1 MNENIP
7 ALAEEILQAEKNRI
21 CADYGYLSYP
31 LGKLAMNVGEYPYLV
46 ATDGRTL
53 NFDGEKLL
61 RYYADGGDGA
71 VVILHPLLQ
80 CLFLHPFHKA
90 DRFPDWSVAADI
102 CTACVTDEMGLFFG
116 SHRDKSERKSV
127 YKSIIDEYDVMNASS
142 CERYLQG
149 KPQEEKDRLA
159 ALFSL
164 CDHSLWQTKD
174 REGKEE
180 SEVSDDGLEE
190 LWRKIALQT
199 FSSPGVE
206 EGTMKDLLSVSAGK
220 RLSYRAFLRR
230 ILKQKEKK
238 GLSQDEFD
246 LNYYTYGLSL
256 YGNLPLIESTETKED
271 RHAESLAIAIDTS
284 GSTKG
289 KPVRIFL
296 EETRSVIEQAGG
308 EEFGTGVRIIQCD
321 DRIRSDVTVRTRR
334 EFDAM
339 MESFELTGGGGTDF
353 RPVFDLLE
361 KESRSG
367 KRIRGLIYFTD
378 GLGVFPSRV
387 PPFPSAFV
395 LFGKDK
401 DKIAVPKFA
410 YRLTE

>member
-1 MNENIP
+1 MNENIS
-7 ALAEEILQAEKNRI
+7 ALAEEVLQAAKNKI
-21 CADYGYLSYP
+21 CAEYGYLSYP

-71 VVILHPLLQ
+71 VVVLHPLLH
-80 CLFLHPFHKA
+80 CLFLHPFH
-90 DRFPDWSVAADI
+90 RTECFFDWSVAADI
-102 CTACVTDEMGLFFG
+102 CTACVTDEMALSFG
-116 SHRDKSERKSV
+116 SYRDESERKTV

-149 KPQEEKDRLA
+149 KPQEEKDRLS

-174 REGKEE
+174 RGGKEE
-180 SEVSDDGLEE
+180 SEASDDGLEE
-190 LWRKIALQT
+190 IWRKIALQT

-271 RHAESLAIAIDTS
+271 KHAEALAIAIDTS

-296 EETRSVIEQAGG
+296 EETRSVIGQAGG
-308 EEFGTGVRIIQCD
+308 EEFGTGIRIIQCD

-334 EFDAM
+334 EFDALM
-339 MESFELTGGGGTDF
+339 DSFELTGGGGTDF

-361 KESRSG
+361 KETRSG

-378 GLGVFPSRV
+378 GMGVFPARV

-395 LFGKDK
+395 LFGKEK